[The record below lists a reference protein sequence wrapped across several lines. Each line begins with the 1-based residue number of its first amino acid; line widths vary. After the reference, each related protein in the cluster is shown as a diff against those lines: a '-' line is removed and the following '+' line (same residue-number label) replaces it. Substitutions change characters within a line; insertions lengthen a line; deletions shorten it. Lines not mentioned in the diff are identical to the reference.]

1 MVTNNV
7 SAFSNLYSFMAGAIS
22 QANEPYYVT
31 LQKAFRGDR
40 IAMRKVEQLEE
51 QNQLRQRL
59 QNPPPNPAVG
69 QKLNI
74 FAWLNVA

>member
-1 MVTNNV
+1 MVTNGI
-7 SAFSNLYSFMAGAIS
+7 SAFSNLYSFLAGTITE
-22 QANEPYYVT
+22 ANEPAYVT

-40 IAMRKVEQLEE
+40 VAMRKVEQQEE

-69 QKLNI
+69 QDLDI
-74 FAWLNVA
+74 FA

>member
-1 MVTNNV
+1 MVTNGI
-7 SAFSNLYSFMAGAIS
+7 SAFSNLYSFLAGPITE
-22 QANEPYYVT
+22 ANEPAYVT

-40 IAMRKVEQLEE
+40 VAMRKVEQQEE

-69 QKLNI
+69 QDLDI
-74 FAWLNVA
+74 FA